1 MCIASLSLEIT
12 VIYTLLIKLFNM
24 LLFVESV
31 F

>member
-12 VIYTLLIKLFNM
+12 VSYTLSIKLFNM